1 MELIT
6 DHPVFALA
14 FAAVLLGLIV
24 WLHGEADVW
33 NCS

>member
-24 WLHGEADVW
+24 WLGRRG
-33 NCS
+33 